1 MLSQNTF
8 RPGHG
13 IPYLE
18 TEERGQATGQD
29 RGDLSGESLNDDKKN
44 ENNSYRQERDRAQ
57 RGKLSLEQLQDIF
70 RIYQVELEPRAVN
83 RVLDQE
89 EEITREDFV
98 KLATET
104 KLTEF
109 QERDR
114 SVVKE
119 RGGGERKVRDNYRNK
134 VLYPS

>member
-1 MLSQNTF
+1 M
-8 RPGHG
+8 
-13 IPYLE
+13 
-18 TEERGQATGQD
+18 
-29 RGDLSGESLNDDKKN
+29 
-44 ENNSYRQERDRAQ
+44 
-57 RGKLSLEQLQDIF
+57 
-70 RIYQVELEPRAVN
+70 ELEPRAVS

-114 SVVKE
+114 SVVRD
-119 RGGGERKVRDNYRNK
+119 RGGGERKVRDNYRND
-134 VLYPS
+134 VSLWTLHFPQVPHHGRSLAVSLI

>member
-1 MLSQNTF
+1 M
-8 RPGHG
+8 
-13 IPYLE
+13 
-18 TEERGQATGQD
+18 
-29 RGDLSGESLNDDKKN
+29 
-44 ENNSYRQERDRAQ
+44 
-57 RGKLSLEQLQDIF
+57 
-70 RIYQVELEPRAVN
+70 ELEPRAVS

-114 SVVKE
+114 SVVREK
-119 RGGGERKVRDNYRNK
+119 GGGERKVKDNYRNN